1 MIIYLLCEPKEKR
14 LRIISQAI
22 KEKYTMRTIIYIFG
36 LLLLTGCS
44 SQYPNKDITGQTF
57 PAVVGSTLEKTS
69 LSIPSD
75 LTDDLTLLL
84 IGYVQNSQFD
94 IDRWLIALDVTETN
108 VKVYEVPTIQGLFPE
123 MFSTI
128 IDNGMRAGIPKP
140 LWQGVVTI
148 YDDGEK
154 IQAFTGNENAAN
166 TRVVL
171 LNSEGEILYFYDQGF
186 AVDALNK
193 LRLALIANK

>member
-1 MIIYLLCEPKEKR
+1 
-14 LRIISQAI
+14 
-22 KEKYTMRTIIYIFG
+22 MRTKIYIFA

-44 SQYPNKDITGQTF
+44 TQYANKDITGQIF
-57 PAVVGSTLEKTS
+57 PSVVGTTLEKKS
-69 LSIPSD
+69 VSIPGD
-75 LTDDLTLLL
+75 FNDDLTLLL
-84 IGYVQNSQFD
+84 IGYKQNSQFD
-94 IDRWLIALDVTETN
+94 IDRWLIALDVTETQ

-123 MFSTI
+123 MFSTVI
-128 IDNGMRAGIPKP
+128 ENGMRAGIPKP

-154 IQAFTGNENAAN
+154 IQAFTGNENASN

-171 LNSEGEILYFYDQGF
+171 LNKNGEILYFYDQGF

-193 LRLALIANK
+193 LRMALVEHQ

>member
-1 MIIYLLCEPKEKR
+1 M
-14 LRIISQAI
+14 
-22 KEKYTMRTIIYIFG
+22 
-36 LLLLTGCS
+36 
-44 SQYPNKDITGQTF
+44 
-57 PAVVGSTLEKTS
+57 
-69 LSIPSD
+69 
-75 LTDDLTLLL
+75 L
-84 IGYVQNSQFD
+84 IGYKQNSQFD
-94 IDRWLIALDVTETN
+94 IDRWLIALDVTETQ

-123 MFSTI
+123 MFSTV

-154 IQAFTGNENAAN
+154 IQAFTGNENASN

-171 LNSEGEILYFYDQGF
+171 LNKNGEILYFYDQGF

-193 LRLALIANK
+193 LRMALAEYQ

>member
-1 MIIYLLCEPKEKR
+1 
-14 LRIISQAI
+14 
-22 KEKYTMRTIIYIFG
+22 MRTIIYIFG

-94 IDRWLIALDVTETN
+94 IDRWLIGLDMTQTQVN
-108 VKVYEVPTIQGLFPE
+108 VYEIPTIQGLFPQ
-123 MFSTI
+123 MFSTF
-128 IDNGMRAGIPKP
+128 IDNGMRKGIPKP
-140 LWQGVVTI
+140 LWKGVVTV
-148 YDDGEK
+148 YEDGETV
-154 IQAFTGNENAAN
+154 QAFTGNENSSNA
-166 TRVVL
+166 RVVL
-171 LNSEGEILYFYDQGF
+171 LDKNGKILYFYDQGF

-193 LRLALIANK
+193 LRMAIVSTDE